1 VYAFNLEGS
10 HPSHYSD
17 TYTDEVKKIIAQ
29 KAKGRKIKVKQE
41 KIKEP
46 KVHDLMGLL
55 KESLEQH
62 KKKGRK
68 KAA

>member
-1 VYAFNLEGS
+1 
-10 HPSHYSD
+10 
-17 TYTDEVKKIIAQ
+17 VKKIIAQ

-41 KIKEP
+41 KVKVP
-46 KVHDLMGLL
+46 KTHDLMGLL